1 MSLEMKDYR
10 IEVRPLTE
18 DEGGGYLAY
27 IPDLPG
33 CQGDGETHEEAIADL
48 RLAFEAWVVTAK
60 ELGREIPSPGT
71 IEQKP
76 IAALIR
82 FPRTLHAE
90 LTSLAKSEGVSFN
103 SLVVSNMS
111 RFVGEQSAA
120 QFYAAKGAISVSE
133 VAGFNVGTPTIVAV
147 QGPLGTGYV
156 PKTTATYHSTPM
168 IYEDTSKATPYHWDV
183 GMSHKSLGK
192 HSMRRRA
199 YSIKG

>member
-1 MSLEMKDYR
+1 MKDYR

-48 RLAFEAWVVTAK
+48 RLAFDAWVITAK
-60 ELGREIPSPGT
+60 ELGREIPGAGT
-71 IEQKP
+71 LEQKP

-111 RFVGEQSAA
+111 RLVGEQSAA
-120 QFYAAKGAISVSE
+120 QFYTSKGTISVSE
-133 VAGFNVGTPTIVAV
+133 FAGNVVGTPTIVAV
-147 QGPLGTGYV
+147 QGPLGTGYI
-156 PKTTATYHSTPM
+156 PKTTATYHSTPI
-168 IYEDTSKATPYHWDV
+168 IYEDTSEATPYHWSV
-183 GMSHKSLGK
+183 GIGHKSMGNHL
-192 HSMRRRA
+192 MRRRA
-199 YSIKG
+199 NSIKG